1 VTIQQEMPDL
11 HLWMICVILL
21 IGSGL
26 ATEIPY
32 AFDEKSSSLAGY
44 TSEQLERVSSSS
56 ADLLGIP
63 PMSALSN
70 DAVIEISEIGGGDG
84 RGPVTKTKW
93 TVGELKEVFD
103 ARVEPDNAYVN
114 HKALMLAA
122 RYPGDRSIDQI
133 CSIFQYIKQGDV
145 STKGWSYVGDPRGID
160 VYHFANETLKVG
172 ESAGC
177 SGAGDCDDFA
187 IVMSSLIESIG
198 GTTRVVLAFN
208 KSKNSEGH
216 AYAQVFLGNSED
228 RVEEIVN
235 WLKQR
240 YETDKI
246 FAYVDPETK
255 DVWLN
260 LDWSADHPG
269 GQLYGAD
276 NCVDL
281 RIREEFYR
289 TAIEVTISPKKIEA
303 EKLNSKGTALAQQ
316 SKYDEAIEAF
326 DKATE
331 LNPQY
336 ATAWNGKG
344 NALYIQNKFDEA
356 IQAYDKAIEINPQ
369 YADAW
374 IGKGNVLYGMGKND
388 EAIQAYDKAIEIN
401 PQYATAWNGKGNAL
415 YIQYKFDE
423 TIQAYDKA
431 IEINPQYAD
440 AWIGK
445 GNALSNQGKNEEA
458 IKAFDEAIRL
468 DPNLEY
474 VWRNKGLTLDDQ
486 GRYDDAIKAYD
497 EAIKLDPNDDAAWNR
512 KGDALRNQGKYDE
525 AIKAYD
531 KAIELNPQYAADAWN
546 SKGRAL
552 REQGKNDEAIQA
564 FNKAIELDPQ
574 FIEAWNNKGIALDH
588 QGKNDEAIQA
598 FNKAIEIKPQ
608 YAEAWNSKGAAL
620 FALGRYDEAIQ
631 AFNKAGNTFKKLGQI
646 TEANAAFTKARELG
660 YSG

>member
-1 VTIQQEMPDL
+1 MPVL
-11 HLWMICVILL
+11 RLWLICVILL
-21 IGSGL
+21 IRSGL
-26 ATEIPY
+26 ATDIPY
-32 AFDEKSSSLAGY
+32 VFDEKSPSLAGY
-44 TSEQLERVSSSS
+44 TTEQLEHISSSS
-56 ADLLGIP
+56 SDLLGVQPISVLP
-63 PMSALSN
+63 DN
-70 DAVIEISEIGGGDG
+70 EVIEISETGGGEG

-93 TVGELKEVFD
+93 TIDELKKVFD

-114 HKALMLAA
+114 HKALILAA

-172 ESAGC
+172 ESVGC

-228 RVEEIVN
+228 QVEEIVN

-260 LDWSADHPG
+260 LDWSVDHPG

-281 RIREEFYR
+281 RIREEFYK

-316 SKYDEAIEAF
+316 SKPDEAIQAL
-326 DKATE
+326 DKAIE
-331 LNPQY
+331 IDPQY
-336 ATAWNGKG
+336 AEAWNSKG
-344 NALYIQNKFDEA
+344 DTLYNQYKFDEA

-374 IGKGNVLYGMGKND
+374 SGKGYVLYGVGKND
-388 EAIQAYDKAIEIN
+388 EAIQAFDTAIEINPQDATAWNGKGSLLISQAKTDEAILAFDKATEINPQYALAWYNKAWAFRAQGKKEEAIQAYDKAIEIN
-401 PQYATAWNGKGNAL
+401 PQYAEAWRSKGDLLYEQGKP
-415 YIQYKFDE
+415 DE
-423 TIQAYDKA
+423 AIQALDKA
-431 IEINPQYAD
+431 IEIDPQYAL
-440 AWIGK
+440 AWFYK
-445 GNALSNQGKNEEA
+445 SSALSQ
-458 IKAFDEAIRL
+458 
-468 DPNLEY
+468 
-474 VWRNKGLTLDDQ
+474 
-486 GRYDDAIKAYD
+486 
-497 EAIKLDPNDDAAWNR
+497 
-512 KGDALRNQGKYDE
+512 QGKYDE
-525 AIKAYD
+525 AIKACD
-531 KAIELNPQYAADAWN
+531 KAIE
-546 SKGRAL
+546 
-552 REQGKNDEAIQA
+552 
-564 FNKAIELDPQ
+564 FDPQ
-574 FIEAWNNKGIALDH
+574 QIGAWYN
-588 QGKNDEAIQA
+588 
-598 FNKAIEIKPQ
+598 
-608 YAEAWNSKGAAL
+608 KGAAL

-631 AFNKAGNTFKKLGQI
+631 VYDKSIEIYPQGAPYVWYDKGNALKKLGLI
-646 TEANAAFTKARELG
+646 TEANAAFAKAKELG
-660 YSG
+660 YNG